1 MKMTIDAKL
10 LAGALTRANLFIERH
25 NSIPILSNALLS
37 LDGVRMMATVTANNL
52 DTIFA
57 EEVPC
62 MVAAEGDITANGAD
76 LLAAVKAAGGALEVE
91 LVGEGKA
98 AKLKVGN
105 MTLATLP
112 AADFPRDPF
121 KLPEGDGKGFSLP
134 AARWLDMQDKVAFAV
149 STEETRYYL
158 NGICVHNCD
167 GALAFAATD
176 GHRMTRLVLP
186 DVAASMLDRGVG
198 GGFIVP
204 RILCGQLAKLLKGD
218 KGRFV
223 FAFHKRD
230 KGARSITCD
239 AGHWR
244 IRAKCI
250 DGTFPDITRVIPARF
265 DPRSR
270 KGAVLT
276 VDAAALAAVV
286 KRVQVPG
293 NHAVRA
299 VRIDLDAMTVSASSP
314 EGWAACE
321 AFGGVAVTDV
331 GGAFAFGVNA
341 RYLVEAL
348 ARFEGDIELTLKDAA
363 APMRFD
369 GNVKDY
375 VSVLM
380 PIRL

>member
-10 LAGALTRANLFIERH
+10 LAGALTRANLFNERRT
-25 NSIPILSNALLS
+25 SIPILSNVLLS
-37 LDGVRMMATVTANNL
+37 SDGVRMMATVTATNL

-98 AKLKVGN
+98 ATLKVGN

-223 FAFHKRD
+223 FAFHKSD
-230 KGARSITCD
+230 KGSQFITCD

-250 DGTFPDITRVIPARF
+250 DGIFPDITRVIP
-265 DPRSR
+265 SR
-270 KGAVLT
+270 LGRGDKGVALT

-286 KRVQVPG
+286 KRVQVPKDR
-293 NHAVRA
+293 VTR
-299 VRIDLDAMTVSASSP
+299 VKIDLDAMTVSASSP
-314 EGWAACE
+314 EGWSACE

-331 GGAFAFGVNA
+331 GGAFGVNA